1 MHTLRHN
8 QMLLTA
14 PIRSLQPLLENQYQA
29 PTGPAPQ
36 RLLAKAYPYH
46 PILDVALPLEHRHL
60 GHAVHTR
67 HPLRLPVP
75 LPRPPVRERA
85 AAGTRAARGVRHP
98 HVAPLGRIP
107 TGSLLLVGG
116 GANMLLE
123 ELQDS
128 GRRDWGS
135 RHGRIGVGEERGGVA
150 EGGVIKG
157 GGAQQQVQLVELG
170 RADHLREETK
180 KIEQAD
186 DFLVMSQGL

>member
-1 MHTLRHN
+1 
-8 QMLLTA
+8 
-14 PIRSLQPLLENQYQA
+14 
-29 PTGPAPQ
+29 
-36 RLLAKAYPYH
+36 
-46 PILDVALPLEHRHL
+46 
-60 GHAVHTR
+60 
-67 HPLRLPVP
+67 
-75 LPRPPVRERA
+75 
-85 AAGTRAARGVRHP
+85 
-98 HVAPLGRIP
+98 
-107 TGSLLLVGG
+107 
-116 GANMLLE
+116 MLLE